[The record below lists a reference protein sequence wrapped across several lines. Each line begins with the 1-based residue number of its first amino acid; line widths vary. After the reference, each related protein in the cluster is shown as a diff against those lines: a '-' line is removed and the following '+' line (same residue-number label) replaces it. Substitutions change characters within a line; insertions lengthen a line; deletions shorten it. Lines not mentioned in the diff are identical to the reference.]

1 MFAYCQSNRF
11 RVRGVQAQMTL
22 KRSRF
27 RRLVSAKSAARM
39 VQFRVFD
46 GFHEIHSASFCEK
59 KNQMFVAESSSPQA
73 KDLKKTEKEIATL
86 LGEEKVRGA

>member
-1 MFAYCQSNRF
+1 
-11 RVRGVQAQMTL
+11 
-22 KRSRF
+22 
-27 RRLVSAKSAARM
+27 M

-46 GFHEIHSASFCEK
+46 GFHDIYSASRCEK
-59 KNQMFVAESSSPQA
+59 KNQMFVAESFSPQA